1 LLYRCTDTDISPYAT
16 YVSVTSRFSND
27 DSSDDND
34 DDDDL
39 QQAIANSLTE
49 PRLVIIT
56 CTT

>member
-1 LLYRCTDTDISPYAT
+1 MDTDISPYAT

>member
-1 LLYRCTDTDISPYAT
+1 LPYAT

-27 DSSDDND
+27 DSSDDSDD